1 MTFVDG
7 LAEGE
12 TTIWN
17 PSCRRDSHLNT
28 NQEIRGYRGAAAA
41 LEVVL
46 NAVRKEHPADCHL
59 STTMES
65 QLIEFVRES
74 EWQLAEGDRTRLSD
88 GSTSH
93 LQSHGPKTMIVNHLE
108 GVASRQRVITGF
120 GGSSPG

>member
-12 TTIWN
+12 TIIWN
-17 PSCRRDSHLNT
+17 PSCRRDS
-28 NQEIRGYRGAAAA
+28 
-41 LEVVL
+41 
-46 NAVRKEHPADCHL
+46 HL